1 MLACNRIK
9 NVGAGL
15 LAKRSVHPT
24 QILRVN
30 YRFREQARSH
40 KGVISVLNTRS
51 NATPVT
57 LATHHP

>member
-40 KGVISVLNTRS
+40 KGSSVF
-51 NATPVT
+51 
-57 LATHHP
+57 